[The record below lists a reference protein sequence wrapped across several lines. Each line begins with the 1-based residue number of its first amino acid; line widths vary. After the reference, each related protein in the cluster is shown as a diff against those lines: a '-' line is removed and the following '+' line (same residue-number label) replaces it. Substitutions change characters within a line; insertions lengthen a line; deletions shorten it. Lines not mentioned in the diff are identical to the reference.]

1 MLGNCRVAGIALR
14 TVRDFAVACYVRIAK
29 LYSDPA
35 KRSQAFCQGV
45 RTFDDVLPELR
56 IFIAGTGD
64 DMPEV
69 RIIARRAFSSTAA
82 GVSIAA

>member
-1 MLGNCRVAGIALR
+1 MLDKSRVAGIALR
-14 TVRDFAVACYVRIAK
+14 SVRDFATACSVPIAK

-56 IFIAGTGD
+56 IFAAGTGD
-64 DMPEV
+64 DMSEV
-69 RIIARRAFSSTAA
+69 RIIARRALSSAAA
-82 GVSIAA
+82 GISVAV